1 MLTTGTCLGQNLNS
15 VYTSINTIINANT
28 SSMFKSF
35 KTASITE
42 LRQNATSLVN
52 GVNKSKEP
60 VFILQNSKKA
70 AVLIDD
76 ASFHKMMQAYVD
88 AVDYQEDRKST
99 V

>member
-1 MLTTGTCLGQNLNS
+1 
-15 VYTSINTIINANT
+15 
-28 SSMFKSF
+28 MFKSF

-88 AVDYQEDRKST
+88 AVDYQDGVEALLNHSDERYTLADLDTMRAKRKKKKSK
-99 V
+99 